1 MRRSEVQTAID
12 QLSQQIE
19 SCQQALLDEA
29 LPEDAKLNIQA
40 QMERQQG
47 ELEELKALLDTLPEE
62 EVPEDEE
69 EVPED
74 EEEVPED
81 ADYTYTPWT
90 LWTLLDDWKNYKK
103 REVYQVRKQKEALGI
118 TVVGTEGGQ
127 YKFDTSLTGRSNAM
141 GVLNAF
147 AMGVLDPASSKV
159 HWKFADGT
167 FADITYEQLKEL
179 SMFTL
184 IYLEQLF
191 QAEGAHYAA
200 IDALEDVDAVKMYNA
215 NDGWPSNQFD
225 GRSL

>member
-1 MRRSEVQTAID
+1 
-12 QLSQQIE
+12 
-19 SCQQALLDEA
+19 
-29 LPEDAKLNIQA
+29 
-40 QMERQQG
+40 MERQQG

-62 EVPEDEE
+62 EVPAPP
-69 EVPED
+69 PE
-74 EEEVPED
+74 
-81 ADYTYTPWT
+81 ASWT
-90 LWTLLDDWKNYKK
+90 LDDWKNYKK

-147 AMGVLDPASSKV
+147 AMGVLDPASRKV

-179 SMFTL
+179 SMFAL